1 MKSKKSFFRTVEPY
15 LYLVP
20 VMILFILFVFWPFV
34 KTIQLSF
41 ARTTPLGQVAQYVG
55 LDNYT
60 NIFTDGTFLNSLV
73 TTLKFSVMRVILSIV
88 IGFILAIISTEK
100 IRAKGFFR
108 TVYALPMAIS
118 AAAASVVFMFIFHSS
133 LGILNKVLGTHIGW
147 LTDKKY
153 ALIAVTIVSVWM
165 AIGMNF
171 IYLTAAIQSVPSEL
185 YESVALDG
193 ANFFQK
199 HRHVTIPSISP
210 TLFFLLIINVINSV
224 QAYAEFK
231 MMTQGGPAESTNVIV
246 YEIYQEAFINSRFGV
261 ACSESVIYAIKKNFE
276 LDMSDDAIAMSS
288 GFPWGL
294 GGGGCICGALAGATM
309 CIGYFFGR
317 KTPGDSKVNRCF
329 KLSNEIHDFFKEYCG
344 ATCCRVLTKGK
355 EKNSPERKAQCTDFV
370 AATVKKTAEIIL
382 RELAADEAE
391 K

>member
-15 LYLVP
+15 LYLIP

-41 ARTTPLGQVAQYVG
+41 ARTTPLGQVAQYIG
-55 LDNYT
+55 LDNYK

-73 TTLKFSVMRVILSIV
+73 TTLKFSVMRVILSIA
-88 IGFILAIISTEK
+88 IGFVLAIISTEK
-100 IRAKGFFR
+100 IKAKGFFR

-133 LGILNKVLGTHIGW
+133 LGILNKALGTHIGW
-147 LTDKKY
+147 LTDKRY

-261 ACSESVIYAIKKNFE
+261 ACAESV
-276 LDMSDDAIAMSS
+276 
-288 GFPWGL
+288 
-294 GGGGCICGALAGATM
+294 
-309 CIGYFFGR
+309 
-317 KTPGDSKVNRCF
+317 
-329 KLSNEIHDFFKEYCG
+329 
-344 ATCCRVLTKGK
+344 VL
-355 EKNSPERKAQCTDFV
+355 FV
-370 AATVKKTAEIIL
+370 ILIIL
-382 RELAADEAE
+382 TALQFRLE
-391 K
+391 KKVTY

>member
-88 IGFILAIISTEK
+88 LGFILAIISTEK

-133 LGILNKVLGTHIGW
+133 LGILNRALGTHIGW

-171 IYLTAAIQSVPSEL
+171 IYLTAAIQSVPAEL

-199 HRHVTIPSISP
+199 DNR
-210 TLFFLLIINVINSV
+210 NN
-224 QAYAEFK
+224 
-231 MMTQGGPAESTNVIV
+231 
-246 YEIYQEAFINSRFGV
+246 
-261 ACSESVIYAIKKNFE
+261 KKNPFA
-276 LDMSDDAIAMSS
+276 LILCNDSVNLSDTVLPSHHQCHQLRTGIRRVQDDD
-288 GFPWGL
+288 P
-294 GGGGCICGALAGATM
+294 
-309 CIGYFFGR
+309 GR
-317 KTPGDSKVNRCF
+317 TGR
-329 KLSNEIHDFFKEYCG
+329 EYQRY
-344 ATCCRVLTKGK
+344 RV
-355 EKNSPERKAQCTDFV
+355 
-370 AATVKKTAEIIL
+370 
-382 RELAADEAE
+382 
-391 K
+391 

>member
-15 LYLVP
+15 LYLIP

-55 LDNYT
+55 LGNYK

-73 TTLKFSVMRVILSIV
+73 TTLKFSVMRVILSIA
-88 IGFILAIISTEK
+88 IGFVLAIISTEK
-100 IRAKGFFR
+100 IKAKGFFR

-133 LGILNKVLGTHIGW
+133 LGILNKALGTHIGW

-171 IYLTAAIQSVPSEL
+171 IYLTAAIQSVPAEL

-231 MMTQGGPAESTNVIV
+231 MMTQGGPAESTNVMV

-261 ACSESVIYAIKKNFE
+261 ACAESVI
-276 LDMSDDAIAMSS
+276 L
-288 GFPWGL
+288 
-294 GGGGCICGALAGATM
+294 
-309 CIGYFFGR
+309 
-317 KTPGDSKVNRCF
+317 
-329 KLSNEIHDFFKEYCG
+329 
-344 ATCCRVLTKGK
+344 
-355 EKNSPERKAQCTDFV
+355 FV
-370 AATVKKTAEIIL
+370 ILIIL
-382 RELAADEAE
+382 TALQFRLE
-391 K
+391 KKVTY

>member
-15 LYLVP
+15 LYLIP

-41 ARTTPLGQVAQYVG
+41 ARTTPLGQVAQYIG
-55 LDNYT
+55 LDNYK

-73 TTLKFSVMRVILSIV
+73 TTLKFSVMRVILSIA

-100 IRAKGFFR
+100 IKAKGFFR

-133 LGILNKVLGTHIGW
+133 LGILNKALGTHIGW

-171 IYLTAAIQSVPSEL
+171 IYLTAAIQSVPAEL

-261 ACSESVIYAIKKNFE
+261 ACSESVI
-276 LDMSDDAIAMSS
+276 L
-288 GFPWGL
+288 
-294 GGGGCICGALAGATM
+294 
-309 CIGYFFGR
+309 
-317 KTPGDSKVNRCF
+317 
-329 KLSNEIHDFFKEYCG
+329 
-344 ATCCRVLTKGK
+344 
-355 EKNSPERKAQCTDFV
+355 FV
-370 AATVKKTAEIIL
+370 ILIIL
-382 RELAADEAE
+382 TALQFRLE
-391 K
+391 KKVTY

>member
-60 NIFTDGTFLNSLV
+60 NICTDGTFLNSLV

-88 IGFILAIISTEK
+88 LGFILAIISTEK

-133 LGILNKVLGTHIGW
+133 LGILNRALGTHIGW

-171 IYLTAAIQSVPSEL
+171 IYLTAAIQSVPAEL

-261 ACSESVIYAIKKNFE
+261 ACSESVI
-276 LDMSDDAIAMSS
+276 L
-288 GFPWGL
+288 
-294 GGGGCICGALAGATM
+294 
-309 CIGYFFGR
+309 
-317 KTPGDSKVNRCF
+317 
-329 KLSNEIHDFFKEYCG
+329 
-344 ATCCRVLTKGK
+344 
-355 EKNSPERKAQCTDFV
+355 FV
-370 AATVKKTAEIIL
+370 ILIIL
-382 RELAADEAE
+382 TALQFRLE
-391 K
+391 KKVTY

>member
-34 KTIQLSF
+34 KTIRLSF

-60 NIFTDGTFLNSLV
+60 NIFTDGTFLKSLE

-133 LGILNKVLGTHIGW
+133 LGILNKALGTHIGW

-171 IYLTAAIQSVPSEL
+171 IYLTAAIQSVPAEL

-261 ACSESVIYAIKKNFE
+261 ACSESVI
-276 LDMSDDAIAMSS
+276 L
-288 GFPWGL
+288 
-294 GGGGCICGALAGATM
+294 
-309 CIGYFFGR
+309 
-317 KTPGDSKVNRCF
+317 
-329 KLSNEIHDFFKEYCG
+329 
-344 ATCCRVLTKGK
+344 
-355 EKNSPERKAQCTDFV
+355 FV
-370 AATVKKTAEIIL
+370 ILIIL
-382 RELAADEAE
+382 TALQFRLE
-391 K
+391 KKVTY

>member
-55 LDNYT
+55 LDNYP

-73 TTLKFSVMRVILSIV
+73 ATLKFSVMRVILSIV

-171 IYLTAAIQSVPSEL
+171 IYLTAAIQSVPAEL

-261 ACSESVIYAIKKNFE
+261 ACSESVI
-276 LDMSDDAIAMSS
+276 L
-288 GFPWGL
+288 
-294 GGGGCICGALAGATM
+294 
-309 CIGYFFGR
+309 
-317 KTPGDSKVNRCF
+317 
-329 KLSNEIHDFFKEYCG
+329 
-344 ATCCRVLTKGK
+344 
-355 EKNSPERKAQCTDFV
+355 FV
-370 AATVKKTAEIIL
+370 ILIIL
-382 RELAADEAE
+382 TALQFRLE
-391 K
+391 KKVTY

>member
-55 LDNYT
+55 LDNYM

-73 TTLKFSVMRVILSIV
+73 ATLKFSVMRVILSIV
-88 IGFILAIISTEK
+88 LGFILAIISTEK

-133 LGILNKVLGTHIGW
+133 LGILNRALGTHIGW

-171 IYLTAAIQSVPSEL
+171 IYLTAAIQSVPAEL

-261 ACSESVIYAIKKNFE
+261 ACSESVI
-276 LDMSDDAIAMSS
+276 L
-288 GFPWGL
+288 
-294 GGGGCICGALAGATM
+294 
-309 CIGYFFGR
+309 
-317 KTPGDSKVNRCF
+317 
-329 KLSNEIHDFFKEYCG
+329 
-344 ATCCRVLTKGK
+344 
-355 EKNSPERKAQCTDFV
+355 FV
-370 AATVKKTAEIIL
+370 ILIIL
-382 RELAADEAE
+382 TALQFRLE
-391 K
+391 KKVTY

>member
-41 ARTTPLGQVAQYVG
+41 ARTTPLGQVAQYIG
-55 LDNYT
+55 LDNYK

-73 TTLKFSVMRVILSIV
+73 TTLKFSVMRVILSIA
-88 IGFILAIISTEK
+88 IGFVLAIISTEK
-100 IRAKGFFR
+100 IKAKGFFR

-133 LGILNKVLGTHIGW
+133 LGILNKALGTHIGW
-147 LTDKKY
+147 LTDKRY

-171 IYLTAAIQSVPSEL
+171 IYLTAAIQSVPAEL

-261 ACSESVIYAIKKNFE
+261 ACAESVILF
-276 LDMSDDAIAMSS
+276 
-288 GFPWGL
+288 
-294 GGGGCICGALAGATM
+294 
-309 CIGYFFGR
+309 
-317 KTPGDSKVNRCF
+317 
-329 KLSNEIHDFFKEYCG
+329 
-344 ATCCRVLTKGK
+344 
-355 EKNSPERKAQCTDFV
+355 
-370 AATVKKTAEIIL
+370 IIL
-382 RELAADEAE
+382 IILTALQFRLE
-391 K
+391 KKVTY

>member
-15 LYLVP
+15 LYLIP

-55 LDNYT
+55 IDNYK

-73 TTLKFSVMRVILSIV
+73 TTLKFSVMRVILSIA
-88 IGFILAIISTEK
+88 IGFVLAIISTEK
-100 IRAKGFFR
+100 IKAKGFFR

-133 LGILNKVLGTHIGW
+133 LGILNKALGTHIGW

-171 IYLTAAIQSVPSEL
+171 IYLTAAIQSVPAEL

-261 ACSESVIYAIKKNFE
+261 ACAESVILF
-276 LDMSDDAIAMSS
+276 
-288 GFPWGL
+288 
-294 GGGGCICGALAGATM
+294 
-309 CIGYFFGR
+309 
-317 KTPGDSKVNRCF
+317 
-329 KLSNEIHDFFKEYCG
+329 
-344 ATCCRVLTKGK
+344 
-355 EKNSPERKAQCTDFV
+355 
-370 AATVKKTAEIIL
+370 IIL
-382 RELAADEAE
+382 IILTALQFRLE
-391 K
+391 KKVTY

>member
-55 LDNYT
+55 LGNYK

-88 IGFILAIISTEK
+88 LGFILAIISTEK

-171 IYLTAAIQSVPSEL
+171 IYLTAAIQSVPAEL

-261 ACSESVIYAIKKNFE
+261 ACSESVI
-276 LDMSDDAIAMSS
+276 L
-288 GFPWGL
+288 
-294 GGGGCICGALAGATM
+294 
-309 CIGYFFGR
+309 
-317 KTPGDSKVNRCF
+317 
-329 KLSNEIHDFFKEYCG
+329 
-344 ATCCRVLTKGK
+344 
-355 EKNSPERKAQCTDFV
+355 FV
-370 AATVKKTAEIIL
+370 ILIIL
-382 RELAADEAE
+382 TALQFRLE
-391 K
+391 KKVTY

>member
-15 LYLVP
+15 LYLIP

-41 ARTTPLGQVAQYVG
+41 ARTTPLGQVAQYIG
-55 LDNYT
+55 LDNYK

-73 TTLKFSVMRVILSIV
+73 TTLKFSVMRVILSIA
-88 IGFILAIISTEK
+88 IGFVLAIISTEK
-100 IRAKGFFR
+100 IKAKGFFR

-133 LGILNKVLGTHIGW
+133 LGILNKALGTHIGW
-147 LTDKKY
+147 LTDKSY

-261 ACSESVIYAIKKNFE
+261 ACAESV
-276 LDMSDDAIAMSS
+276 
-288 GFPWGL
+288 
-294 GGGGCICGALAGATM
+294 
-309 CIGYFFGR
+309 
-317 KTPGDSKVNRCF
+317 
-329 KLSNEIHDFFKEYCG
+329 
-344 ATCCRVLTKGK
+344 VL
-355 EKNSPERKAQCTDFV
+355 FV
-370 AATVKKTAEIIL
+370 ILIIL
-382 RELAADEAE
+382 TALQFRLE
-391 K
+391 KKVTY

>member
-15 LYLVP
+15 LYLIP

-88 IGFILAIISTEK
+88 LGFILAIISTEK

-133 LGILNKVLGTHIGW
+133 LGILNKALGTHIGW

-171 IYLTAAIQSVPSEL
+171 IYLTAAIQSVPAEL

-199 HRHVTIPSISP
+199 HRHVTILSLIHISEP
-210 TLFFLLIINVINSV
+210 T
-224 QAYAEFK
+224 
-231 MMTQGGPAESTNVIV
+231 
-246 YEIYQEAFINSRFGV
+246 R
-261 ACSESVIYAIKKNFE
+261 
-276 LDMSDDAIAMSS
+276 
-288 GFPWGL
+288 
-294 GGGGCICGALAGATM
+294 
-309 CIGYFFGR
+309 
-317 KTPGDSKVNRCF
+317 
-329 KLSNEIHDFFKEYCG
+329 H
-344 ATCCRVLTKGK
+344 
-355 EKNSPERKAQCTDFV
+355 
-370 AATVKKTAEIIL
+370 
-382 RELAADEAE
+382 
-391 K
+391 

>member
-88 IGFILAIISTEK
+88 LGFILAIISTEK

-133 LGILNKVLGTHIGW
+133 LGIL
-147 LTDKKY
+147 Y
-153 ALIAVTIVSVWM
+153 VTV
-165 AIGMNF
+165 
-171 IYLTAAIQSVPSEL
+171 
-185 YESVALDG
+185 
-193 ANFFQK
+193 
-199 HRHVTIPSISP
+199 
-210 TLFFLLIINVINSV
+210 LIISQI
-224 QAYAEFK
+224 
-231 MMTQGGPAESTNVIV
+231 
-246 YEIYQEAFINSRFGV
+246 
-261 ACSESVIYAIKKNFE
+261 IKSKFNC
-276 LDMSDDAIAMSS
+276 LD
-288 GFPWGL
+288 
-294 GGGGCICGALAGATM
+294 
-309 CIGYFFGR
+309 
-317 KTPGDSKVNRCF
+317 DSHFLCPFRVV
-329 KLSNEIHDFFKEYCG
+329 L
-344 ATCCRVLTKGK
+344 RVLV
-355 EKNSPERKAQCTDFV
+355 Q
-370 AATVKKTAEIIL
+370 
-382 RELAADEAE
+382 
-391 K
+391 

>member
-88 IGFILAIISTEK
+88 LGFILAIISTEK

-133 LGILNKVLGTHIGW
+133 LGILNRALGTHIGW

-171 IYLTAAIQSVPSEL
+171 IYLTAAIQSVPAEL
-185 YESVALDG
+185 YESVRPGWSEFLPEA
-193 ANFFQK
+193 
-199 HRHVTIPSISP
+199 PSC
-210 TLFFLLIINVINSV
+210 NDSV
-224 QAYAEFK
+224 NLSDTVLPSHHQCHQLRTGIRRVQDDDPGRTGRE
-231 MMTQGGPAESTNVIV
+231 
-246 YEIYQEAFINSRFGV
+246 YQR
-261 ACSESVIYAIKKNFE
+261 Y
-276 LDMSDDAIAMSS
+276 
-288 GFPWGL
+288 
-294 GGGGCICGALAGATM
+294 
-309 CIGYFFGR
+309 
-317 KTPGDSKVNRCF
+317 
-329 KLSNEIHDFFKEYCG
+329 
-344 ATCCRVLTKGK
+344 RV
-355 EKNSPERKAQCTDFV
+355 
-370 AATVKKTAEIIL
+370 
-382 RELAADEAE
+382 
-391 K
+391 

>member
-15 LYLVP
+15 LYLIP

-41 ARTTPLGQVAQYVG
+41 ARTTPLGQVAQYIG
-55 LDNYT
+55 LDNYK

-73 TTLKFSVMRVILSIV
+73 TTLKFSVMRVILSIA

-100 IRAKGFFR
+100 IKAKGFFR

-133 LGILNKVLGTHIGW
+133 LGILNKALGTHIGW
-147 LTDKKY
+147 LTDKRY

-171 IYLTAAIQSVPSEL
+171 IYLTAAIQSVPAEL

-261 ACSESVIYAIKKNFE
+261 ACAESV
-276 LDMSDDAIAMSS
+276 
-288 GFPWGL
+288 
-294 GGGGCICGALAGATM
+294 
-309 CIGYFFGR
+309 
-317 KTPGDSKVNRCF
+317 
-329 KLSNEIHDFFKEYCG
+329 
-344 ATCCRVLTKGK
+344 VL
-355 EKNSPERKAQCTDFV
+355 FV
-370 AATVKKTAEIIL
+370 ILIIL
-382 RELAADEAE
+382 TALQFRLE
-391 K
+391 KKVTY

>member
-15 LYLVP
+15 LYLIP

-41 ARTTPLGQVAQYVG
+41 ARTTPLGQVAQYIG
-55 LDNYT
+55 LDNYK

-73 TTLKFSVMRVILSIV
+73 TTLKFSVMRVILSIA

-100 IRAKGFFR
+100 IKAKGFFR

-133 LGILNKVLGTHIGW
+133 LGILNKALGTHIGW

-171 IYLTAAIQSVPSEL
+171 IYLTAAIQSVPAEL

-261 ACSESVIYAIKKNFE
+261 ACAESV
-276 LDMSDDAIAMSS
+276 
-288 GFPWGL
+288 
-294 GGGGCICGALAGATM
+294 
-309 CIGYFFGR
+309 
-317 KTPGDSKVNRCF
+317 
-329 KLSNEIHDFFKEYCG
+329 
-344 ATCCRVLTKGK
+344 VL
-355 EKNSPERKAQCTDFV
+355 FV
-370 AATVKKTAEIIL
+370 ILIIL
-382 RELAADEAE
+382 TALQFRLE
-391 K
+391 KKVTY

>member
-88 IGFILAIISTEK
+88 LGFILAIISTEK

-133 LGILNKVLGTHIGW
+133 LGILNKALGTHIGW

-171 IYLTAAIQSVPSEL
+171 IYLTAAIQSVPAEL

-210 TLFFLLIINVINSV
+210 TLFFLLIHQLRTGIRRV
-224 QAYAEFK
+224 QDDDPGRTGRE
-231 MMTQGGPAESTNVIV
+231 
-246 YEIYQEAFINSRFGV
+246 YQR
-261 ACSESVIYAIKKNFE
+261 Y
-276 LDMSDDAIAMSS
+276 
-288 GFPWGL
+288 
-294 GGGGCICGALAGATM
+294 
-309 CIGYFFGR
+309 
-317 KTPGDSKVNRCF
+317 
-329 KLSNEIHDFFKEYCG
+329 
-344 ATCCRVLTKGK
+344 RV
-355 EKNSPERKAQCTDFV
+355 
-370 AATVKKTAEIIL
+370 
-382 RELAADEAE
+382 
-391 K
+391 

>member
-15 LYLVP
+15 LYLIP

-41 ARTTPLGQVAQYVG
+41 ARTTPLGQVAQYIG
-55 LDNYT
+55 LDNYK

-73 TTLKFSVMRVILSIV
+73 TTLKFSVMRVILSIA
-88 IGFILAIISTEK
+88 IGFVLAIISTEK
-100 IRAKGFFR
+100 IKAKGFFR

-133 LGILNKVLGTHIGW
+133 LGILNKALGTHIGW
-147 LTDKKY
+147 LTDKRY

-171 IYLTAAIQSVPSEL
+171 IYLTAAIQSVPAEL

-261 ACSESVIYAIKKNFE
+261 ACAESVILF
-276 LDMSDDAIAMSS
+276 
-288 GFPWGL
+288 
-294 GGGGCICGALAGATM
+294 
-309 CIGYFFGR
+309 
-317 KTPGDSKVNRCF
+317 
-329 KLSNEIHDFFKEYCG
+329 
-344 ATCCRVLTKGK
+344 
-355 EKNSPERKAQCTDFV
+355 
-370 AATVKKTAEIIL
+370 IIL
-382 RELAADEAE
+382 IILTALQFRLE
-391 K
+391 KKVTY

>member
-1 MKSKKSFFRTVEPY
+1 MKTKKSFFRIVEPY
-15 LYLVP
+15 LYLIP
-20 VMILFILFVFWPFV
+20 VMVLFILFVFWPFI

-41 ARTTPLGQVAQYVG
+41 ARTTPLGQVAQYIG
-55 LDNYT
+55 LDNYK

-73 TTLKFSVMRVILSIV
+73 ITLKFSVMRVILSIA
-88 IGFILAIISTEK
+88 IGFVLAIISTEK
-100 IRAKGFFR
+100 IKAKGFFR

-133 LGILNKVLGTHIGW
+133 LGILNKALGTHIGW

-171 IYLTAAIQSVPSEL
+171 IYLTAAIQSVPAEL

-261 ACSESVIYAIKKNFE
+261 ACAESVILF
-276 LDMSDDAIAMSS
+276 
-288 GFPWGL
+288 
-294 GGGGCICGALAGATM
+294 
-309 CIGYFFGR
+309 
-317 KTPGDSKVNRCF
+317 
-329 KLSNEIHDFFKEYCG
+329 
-344 ATCCRVLTKGK
+344 
-355 EKNSPERKAQCTDFV
+355 
-370 AATVKKTAEIIL
+370 IIL
-382 RELAADEAE
+382 IILTALQFRLE
-391 K
+391 KKVTY

>member
-60 NIFTDGTFLNSLV
+60 KIFTDGTFLNSLV

-88 IGFILAIISTEK
+88 LGFILAIISTEK

-133 LGILNKVLGTHIGW
+133 LGILNRALGTHIGW

-171 IYLTAAIQSVPSEL
+171 IYLTAAIQSVPAEL

-261 ACSESVIYAIKKNFE
+261 ACSESVI
-276 LDMSDDAIAMSS
+276 L
-288 GFPWGL
+288 
-294 GGGGCICGALAGATM
+294 
-309 CIGYFFGR
+309 
-317 KTPGDSKVNRCF
+317 
-329 KLSNEIHDFFKEYCG
+329 
-344 ATCCRVLTKGK
+344 
-355 EKNSPERKAQCTDFV
+355 FV
-370 AATVKKTAEIIL
+370 ILIIL
-382 RELAADEAE
+382 TALQFRLE
-391 K
+391 KKVTY